1 MTYHCHV
8 CLLNKSL
15 WTVFKSWFS
24 PHASYQSLFYR
35 SDLLTIINYQE
46 GILKFHVKRETDTI
60 FSIFF
65 TSCTKHSE
73 VPNRKWGKKKKNVSC
88 LVTQSCPTLFAT
100 PWTAALQALLSMT
113 FPRQEYWSGLPFLHD
128 LLRLYHFIFFTNDA
142 KSLYPLITT
151 DKNTYAKDKAYIHK

>member
-46 GILKFHVKRETDTI
+46 SVLKCYGKREKQTLYSA
-60 FSIFF
+60 FFLHLVQSILRFP
-65 TSCTKHSE
+65 TEDE
-73 VPNRKWGKKKKNVSC
+73 VKKKKKKIVSC

-100 PWTAALQALLSMT
+100 PWTAALQALRSMK
-113 FPRQEYWSGLPFLHD
+113 FSRQEYWSGLPFLHD

-142 KSLYPLITT
+142 KSLYPLMLC
-151 DKNTYAKDKAYIHK
+151 